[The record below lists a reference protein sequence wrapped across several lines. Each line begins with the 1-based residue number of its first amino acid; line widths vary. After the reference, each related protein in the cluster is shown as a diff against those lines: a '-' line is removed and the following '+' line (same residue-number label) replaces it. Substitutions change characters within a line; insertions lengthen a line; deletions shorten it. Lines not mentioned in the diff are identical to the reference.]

1 MLWFHHALK
10 VVSGRV
16 ELEELKKKEAG
27 FTKVKIQFWARIHL
41 LR

>member
-16 ELEELKKKEAG
+16 ELEELKKEAG